1 MFHRVNKVIYRYL
14 SLSNKIYR
22 YLSLSNKIYIHHT
35 GELSIDTVVTHVAV
49 STEYF
54 EKDGGS
60 LSKEICLELT
70 DFKTGAGVSSKTRH
84 RGKCHQVSEVSIKSC
99 SQFASKS
106 EEFE

>member
-49 STEYF
+49 ST
-54 EKDGGS
+54 GT
-60 LSKEICLELT
+60 LI
-70 DFKTGAGVSSKTRH
+70 R
-84 RGKCHQVSEVSIKSC
+84 
-99 SQFASKS
+99 
-106 EEFE
+106 